1 MDQFLEFCIQECKLS
16 SGVVRVGGRSK
27 SENLNSFLLSNIKR
41 TVKSGRKT
49 EASLYFRI
57 KDQRDIL
64 GHIQRDLI
72 FVDDLINRVSSGSIV
87 PLEKIKQFIKK
98 AHLDQL
104 SNRFNELE
112 KFKDRTT
119 NDYSLLEW
127 LGLINIEILEYE
139 LVQNF
144 ENFEL
149 NGVKQ
154 GVVFEDQEEF
164 EVNYLK
170 KKDLSYYIKEFYA
183 TFIIEDFL
191 K

>member
-41 TVKSGRKT
+41 TVKSGRQT
-49 EASLYFRI
+49 EASLYYRI
-57 KDQRDIL
+57 KDQRTIL

-144 ENFEL
+144 ENLEL
-149 NGVKQ
+149 NEVKQ
-154 GVVFEDQEEF
+154 GVVSEDQEEF
-164 EVNYLK
+164 GVNY
-170 KKDLSYYIKEFYA
+170 F
-183 TFIIEDFL
+183 
-191 K
+191 